1 MPGLRLWGLTNE
13 AELWNRA
20 WKYQTPLMEPSLSST
35 FPKEKEP
42 DKAPTCSHVETK
54 HGPVSEKRWISI
66 AGDENGQRCRGKQF
80 SDTHSRSQWFY
91 SSISIDVV
99 KMQTLGVL
107 QAPLLSLQHNE
118 IPSLLLRS
126 GLK

>member
-1 MPGLRLWGLTNE
+1 MVQSVRNVGSPLQVMKMDNV
-13 AELWNRA
+13 AEG
-20 WKYQTPLMEPSLSST
+20 S
-35 FPKEKEP
+35 
-42 DKAPTCSHVETK
+42 
-54 HGPVSEKRWISI
+54 
-66 AGDENGQRCRGKQF
+66 
-80 SDTHSRSQWFY
+80 SRSQWFY